1 MSYQLFEWIDGIVEE
16 KISKSRLQLY
26 IIACTVPVLDYIFRH
41 WCSYILFEKFFK
53 QSRGCSKM
61 VKQMNNEVLF
71 QIAQE
76 TCPIRLQVYML
87 CLFNAS
93 GQFYI
98 SAAKRQ

>member
-1 MSYQLFEWIDGIVEE
+1 
-16 KISKSRLQLY
+16 
-26 IIACTVPVLDYIFRH
+26 
-41 WCSYILFEKFFK
+41 
-53 QSRGCSKM
+53 M
-61 VKQMNNEVLF
+61 VKHMNYGVLF
-71 QIAQE
+71 WIAQE